1 MAIVIFMF
9 VPMIATPSQC
19 VYAEE
24 EIGEIID
31 EELSNLDLN
40 EIEEVIS
47 NLDEKT
53 KSVFGSESF
62 FDKLYKIISGDFE
75 ESSASALEYIGNI
88 LFEKITSFLP
98 IVAIIIAISVF
109 ASMIQG
115 LKPKNDGNSIAGVV
129 NFVIYGIITIVIF
142 SMLTKLI
149 FSVTSTITL
158 IKKQMDVVFPI
169 LLTLLTSVGGTVS
182 VGVYQPTMAVLSS
195 IIINIFVLFLL
206 PLFVLS
212 CVLTL
217 INNLSNSVKLN
228 KLIEFLSSIF
238 KWTTSV
244 VFTIFLTFASLQGLT
259 AGSIDGLSIRTA
271 KFTLKSYVP
280 IVGSYVSDG
289 IFIVLAGCNLIKNAV
304 GACGLILLFATIIS
318 PLVEIIVFMLAL
330 KLISAV
336 IEPMG
341 DAKCA
346 NLVSGLSKN
355 MKMLVAMIVSISFMY
370 ILLTGLV
377 MCSAN
382 II

>member
-1 MAIVIFMF
+1 
-9 VPMIATPSQC
+9 
-19 VYAEE
+19 
-24 EIGEIID
+24 
-31 EELSNLDLN
+31 
-40 EIEEVIS
+40 
-47 NLDEKT
+47 
-53 KSVFGSESF
+53 
-62 FDKLYKIISGDFE
+62 
-75 ESSASALEYIGNI
+75 
-88 LFEKITSFLP
+88 
-98 IVAIIIAISVF
+98 
-109 ASMIQG
+109 
-115 LKPKNDGNSIAGVV
+115 
-129 NFVIYGIITIVIF
+129 
-142 SMLTKLI
+142 
-149 FSVTSTITL
+149 
-158 IKKQMDVVFPI
+158 
-169 LLTLLTSVGGTVS
+169 VS

-238 KWTTSV
+238 KWRTSV